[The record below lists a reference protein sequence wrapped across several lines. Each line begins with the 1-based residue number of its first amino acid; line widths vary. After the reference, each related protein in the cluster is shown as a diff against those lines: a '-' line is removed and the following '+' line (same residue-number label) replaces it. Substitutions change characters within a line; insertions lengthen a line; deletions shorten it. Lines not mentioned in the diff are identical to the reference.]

1 MANQLT
7 KVVMQNILKKSGKDK
22 GNTEGPTSNNL
33 SKKEEKILLNVMY
46 KNVKKKGNKDINR
59 VTLEDLTRKN
69 NLARKDKDYGK
80 TKKSNTM
87 LTLKD
92 LASKANNQSN
102 KTEVKNDYKNRE
114 KLKVKKSSLN
124 SYIPKVSLNSIGKN
138 NSLK

>member
-22 GNTEGPTSNNL
+22 GNTEGSTSNNL